1 MRDVAELAGV
11 SQATVSLVLNDV
23 EGSGIPE
30 ATKVRVR
37 EATAAIGYRKNAMA
51 RGLKLRRSDT
61 IGFLAD
67 HIMAL
72 PYACGLVIG
81 AQDAAREAGKH
92 LLILNLDFGRSSI
105 GRRETDSAVEEFLER
120 RVDGIVY
127 ATMFHRIVEP
137 PAGLFDVRSVLLDA
151 RAHDASIPSVVPD
164 DYEAALHATRY
175 LVNAGHQRIGF
186 LTRSPGPPAPGLR
199 LAGYEAALSNAA
211 LPADPTL
218 IVEGIDTTPGG
229 YESAMALLA
238 RNDRP
243 TAVFCFNDQ
252 MAMGVYQAAAALGL
266 RIPADLSIIG
276 FDDIELIAPVLKP
289 GLTTMRLPHYEMGRW
304 AVERLLDPSKHA
316 SIDQYKMAC
325 PLVVR
330 GSVASIH
337 RFGASVGI

>member
-1 MRDVAELAGV
+1 MRDVAEAAGV

-23 EGSGIPE
+23 QGSGISE

-37 EATAAIGYRKNAMA
+37 EEATALGYRHNAMA

-61 IGFLAD
+61 IGFLSD
-67 HIMAL
+67 HIMAS
-72 PYACGLVIG
+72 PYACGLVTG
-81 AQDAAREAGKH
+81 AQDAAREAGKQ
-92 LLILNLDFGRSSI
+92 LLILNLDLGPSSI
-105 GRRETDSAVEEFLER
+105 DRQAADSAVEEFLER

-164 DYEAALHATRY
+164 DYEAALHATRF
-175 LVNAGHQRIGF
+175 LVNAGHHRIGF
-186 LTRSPGPPAPGLR
+186 LTRILGPPASELR
-199 LAGYEAALSNAA
+199 LAGYQAALSADD
-211 LPADPTL
+211 LPMDPTL
-218 IVEGIDTTPGG
+218 IVEGADTTPGG

-252 MAMGVYQAAAALGL
+252 MAMGVYQAAATLGL
-266 RIPADLSIIG
+266 RIPTDLSIIG
-276 FDDIELIAPVLKP
+276 FDDVDLIAPVLKP
-289 GLTTMRLPHYEMGRW
+289 GLTTMRLPHHEMGRW
-304 AVERLLDPSKHA
+304 AVETLLDPTKHG
-316 SIDQYKMAC
+316 SIDQYKMNC

-330 GSVASIH
+330 DSVASIS
-337 RFGASVGI
+337 RS

>member
-1 MRDVAELAGV
+1 MRDVAEAAGV

-23 EGSGIPE
+23 QGSGISE

-37 EATAAIGYRKNAMA
+37 EEATALGYRHNALA

-61 IGFLAD
+61 IGFLSD
-67 HIMAL
+67 HIMTS
-72 PYACGLVIG
+72 PYAVGLVNG
-81 AQDAAREAGKH
+81 AQDAAQEAGKH
-92 LLILNLDFGRSSI
+92 LLILDLGAPDP
-105 GRRETDSAVEEFLER
+105 DSMSEHDAIEAFLER

-127 ATMFHRIVEP
+127 AAMFHRIVVP
-137 PAGLFDVRSVLLDA
+137 PGGLFDVRSVLLDA
-151 RAHDASIPSVVPD
+151 RTQDAAIPSVVPD
-164 DYEAALHATRY
+164 DYEAALHATRF
-175 LVNAGHQRIGF
+175 LVNAGHHRIGF
-186 LTRSPGPPAPGLR
+186 LTRILGPPASELR
-199 LAGYEAALSNAA
+199 LAGYQAALSADD
-211 LPADPTL
+211 LPMDPTL
-218 IVEGIDTTPGG
+218 IVEGADTTPGG

-276 FDDIELIAPVLKP
+276 FDDVDLIAPVLRP

-304 AVERLLDPSKHA
+304 AVEKLLDPAKHA
-316 SIDQYKMAC
+316 SIDQYKMNC

-330 GSVASIH
+330 DSVASIS
-337 RFGASVGI
+337 RS